1 MRASPTVRPRR
12 LARPRRVLLA
22 AALAAAAAAACS
34 RGDANPSGGAV
45 ADTATAAA
53 DSATSRGGELITI
66 PNDQREKL
74 RVQAVELTT
83 FRPTVQTTGT
93 AAFDQDIS
101 TQVLAPIS
109 GPVLRILVQPG
120 AYVHRGDA
128 LALVSSP
135 DFAAAVAAYR
145 KAQATAVQTRR
156 VADLDEQLFRVD
168 AIARRDWEQAQT
180 DAAAAA
186 ADRDAALQQ
195 LQALGVDAGTVA
207 AIRENKAPPVLQAAI
222 RAPIEGT
229 VVERLINPGQLLQAG
244 STPAFTIADLSTMW
258 VLASVFES
266 DLSLVHQGDRVDVV
280 TGASATPLPGTVSYV
295 AALVDP
301 ATKATE
307 VRVVVPN
314 VGRVLKKDMYVE
326 VAIHSAQEKRGFLVP
341 VSAVQRDENN
351 MPFLFVEVPG
361 AGSAKAS
368 GSARRQ
374 VTVGSRVGDQYE
386 ITAGLRG
393 GERVISEGGL
403 FLQFA
408 QSQ

>member
-1 MRASPTVRPRR
+1 MRANEHPSPARR
-12 LARPRRVLLA
+12 AARVVHMARLLLV
-22 AALAAAAAAACS
+22 AALAAACS
-34 RGDANPSGGAV
+34 RGEGSPAAGE
-45 ADTATAAA
+45 TATA
-53 DSATSRGGELITI
+53 DSAPASAKSRAAGELLSI

-74 RVQAVELTT
+74 RVQTVELTT
-83 FRPTVQTTGT
+83 FRPSVQTTGT
-93 AAFDQDIS
+93 VAFDADIS

-109 GPVLRILVQPG
+109 GPVTRILAQPG
-120 AYVHRGDA
+120 AYVHRGEA

-135 DFAAAVAAYR
+135 DFAAAVAAFR
-145 KAQATAVQTRR
+145 KAQVTAIQTRR
-156 VADLDEQLFRVD
+156 VADLDEQLFKND

-180 DAAAAA
+180 DAAGAA

-195 LQALGVDAGTVA
+195 LQALGVDASTIA
-207 AIRENKAPPVLQAAI
+207 AIRDNRAAPVIQGAI

-266 DLSLVHQGDRVDVV
+266 DLSLVHKGDRVDV
-280 TGASATPLPGTVSYV
+280 TTSASPTPLVGTVGYV

-314 VGRVLKKDMYVE
+314 LGRILKKDMYVQ
-326 VAIHSAQEKRGFLVP
+326 VAIHSSRERRGLLVP

-351 MPFLFVEVPG
+351 LPFLFVEVPG
-361 AGSAKAS
+361 AAGSNAS
-368 GSARRQ
+368 GFARRA

-386 ITAGLRG
+386 ITTGLQA